1 MMSKGVPV
9 PPFVPKNH
17 TGYKE
22 VTVDYSHG
30 DRVATIVWNPTK
42 KLNPLTVDLTNEMVA
57 AVEEVQGNEDLHVV
71 ILRGAGGF
79 FCCGDDLVEM
89 HHGMWGNPNQVM
101 RRIRYYQ
108 QFAQKIEELDKTTVA
123 VVEGFALGGGLEVTM
138 ACDFVIAAESS
149 RWGMPEVDNAMTP
162 GWGGTTRM
170 IRLIGRRRTKEVNM
184 IGALRPA
191 STAVEWGLYNRAVAD
206 QQLDAEVAKLIE
218 VLLSKNQ
225 QTLRQLKFVI
235 NKNADADMQTAL
247 AFEAMNEVITAAVN
261 WREDTP
267 RIPDAEPGKGLEAFA
282 AKNELWERRR
292 QLAIDFWVD

>member
-1 MMSKGVPV
+1 MSKGVSV
-9 PPFVPKNH
+9 PAFVPKGH
-17 TGYKE
+17 TEFTE
-22 VTVDYSHG
+22 VKISYSHG
-30 DRVATIVWNPTK
+30 GRVATVVWNPPK
-42 KLNPLTVDLTNEMVA
+42 RLNPLTVSLTDEAVA
-57 AVEEVQGNEDLHVV
+57 AVEEVQANEDLHVV
-71 ILRGAGGF
+71 IFRGAGGA

-108 QFAQKIEELDKTTVA
+108 QFAQKIEELDKTTIA

-138 ACDFVIAAESS
+138 ACDFVLAAESS

-184 IGALRPA
+184 IGALRSA
-191 STAVEWGLYNRAVAD
+191 NTAVEWGLYNRAVAD
-206 QQLDAEVAKLIE
+206 ADLENEVEKF
-218 VLLSKNQ
+218 VQVMLSKNQ

-247 AFEAMNEVITAAVN
+247 AFEAMNEVITSAVN

-267 RIPDAEPGKGLEAFA
+267 KIPDAEPGKGLEAFVD
-282 AKNELWERRR
+282 KNELWDHRR
-292 QLAIDFWVD
+292 QLAINFWVDD